1 MKEEENADIH
11 GYEWKV
17 QTCIRRIEK
26 ARFADEDKLL
36 IKSYLKHVGAQG
48 VSRGRVFKI
57 AWTLLTLRRNIDCA
71 FSGLPSSLRI
81 SE

>member
-1 MKEEENADIH
+1 MKEEEADIQR
-11 GYEWKV
+11 YEWRLQACVK
-17 QTCIRRIEK
+17 RIDR